1 MIETHEHAFER
12 EASPCPSTGE
22 HNFRMG
28 RLGAGRRPSTA
39 HRMRSI
45 GVVVGLVVTLLG
57 CGEKICDEAVDKL
70 EACDIPGQ
78 IAEQG
83 YARLPVA
90 ITREDCSG
98 TNECFAK
105 CVAPATC
112 DELGYTFVY
121 GGGDPNQPPA
131 TGEVQACIMACVE

>member
-1 MIETHEHAFER
+1 MV
-12 EASPCPSTGE
+12 
-22 HNFRMG
+22 
-28 RLGAGRRPSTA
+28 L
-39 HRMRSI
+39 I
-45 GVVVGLVVTLLG
+45 GTLFG
-57 CGEKICDEAVDKL
+57 CGDEICDEAVDKL

-83 YARLPVA
+83 YSRLPVA

-112 DELGYTFVY
+112 AELGYTFVY
-121 GGGDPNQPPA
+121 GADLNRPPA
-131 TGEVQACIMACVE
+131 TGEVERCIMACVD